1 MSQTKT
7 LMIKWQRL
15 LTEGQTC
22 PRCGSTEDEVEK
34 AVTVLGQALKPLSI
48 EVVLEKGELSVEQ
61 FKQDTLQ
68 SNKVWINDRL
78 LEDWLGA
85 QTGQSEC
92 CEVCGPNVCRTMAV
106 AGEGH
111 EVIPVELIVKAG
123 LLAAAQLVD
132 RQTCVCYP
140 PVIWPSGGCCPK

>member
-15 LTEGQTC
+15 LSKGQTC

-34 AVTVLGQALKPLSI
+34 AVTVLGQVLKPLSI
-48 EVVLEKGELSVEQ
+48 EVVLDKGELSVEE
-61 FKQDTLQ
+61 FEQDTLQ
-68 SNKVWINDRL
+68 SNKVWINGRL

-85 QTGQSEC
+85 QAGQSEC
-92 CEVCGPNVCRTMAV
+92 CEVCGPNVCRTMVV
-106 AGEGH
+106 AGEVH
-111 EVIPVELIVKAG
+111 EVIPVELIVKVG

-132 RQTCVCYP
+132 QQTCVCYP
-140 PVIWPSGGCCPK
+140 PVTWPSGGCCPK